1 LARTAHIYRVA
12 YPVFITGN
20 SLNNRPR
27 SGHIFIYTVLANYKS
42 QCRRIMGRA
51 QRFDRSCTHTTST
64 QATST
69 HTTST
74 QATSKQATSTQATST
89 QATYTQA
96 TYTQATSTKATSTQ
110 ATSTQATSKHTTL
123 TQATS
128 GSVQE
133 LVRTHSRSY
142 AHMHTRNHTH
152 SLSHIHTHTL
162 AAHTSICSFKTRN
175 FSAARSFR
183 RASSSSFSCSV
194 RGAVSGRR
202 GGGTGACSCVDVC
215 ACVCVCV
222 CVCV

>member
-1 LARTAHIYRVA
+1 
-12 YPVFITGN
+12 
-20 SLNNRPR
+20 
-27 SGHIFIYTVLANYKS
+27 
-42 QCRRIMGRA
+42 
-51 QRFDRSCTHTTST
+51 
-64 QATST
+64 
-69 HTTST
+69 
-74 QATSKQATSTQATST
+74 
-89 QATYTQA
+89 
-96 TYTQATSTKATSTQ
+96 
-110 ATSTQATSKHTTL
+110 L

-222 CVCV
+222 CVCVCEREKRERERERECVCVRMRACVLMMRHTDPQYPKPHYNQVLPPPTPLCAPPPFFFSRCCPL